1 MKGLFLRI
9 IAAFALL
16 LWAIDMVFPW
26 QKIMQSEQNPYTTIK
41 NRGSLI
47 VGTINNPIYYF
58 IGNEGESGL
67 EYELAKN
74 FADYLGVRLQIKT
87 LENNDQLFNELEN
100 NNIDIAA
107 ANLLFQP
114 QRAEKFQLGP
124 SYTSASW
131 QLVYKKGENRPKD
144 LAQVQQEIII
154 SAGEDLEKLLSLAQK
169 KLPALKWQNNKQ
181 LTQEELLIQVAE
193 GKIPYTIANSIDVAA
208 AQQIRPNLAIAFD
221 LTDEMTVHWYL
232 SNKSYNELQAGLL
245 DFMNNAIE
253 TGLIDRIEE
262 KYFRHIT
269 AFALLLWAVDMVFPW
284 QKIMQSE
291 QNPYTAIKN
300 RGSLIVGT
308 INNPIYYFIG
318 NEGESGLEYELA
330 KNFADYLGVRLQIKT
345 LENNDQLFNELENN
359 NIDIAAANLL
369 FQPQRAEKFQ
379 LGPSYTSASW
389 QLVYKK
395 GENRP
400 KDLAQVQQEII
411 ISAGE
416 DLEKLLSLAQ
426 KKLPALKWQNNKQLT
441 QEELLIQVAE
451 GKIPYTIA
459 NSIDVAAAQQ
469 IRPNLAIAFDLTDEM
484 TVHWYLSNKSYN
496 ELQAGLLDFM
506 NNAIETGLIDRIEE
520 KYFRH
525 ITAFDYVDTQA
536 YLEAVEK
543 ILPQYQPLFEKYK
556 GNLDWRLLAAV
567 AYQESHWDPY
577 ATSPTGVRGMMM
589 LTKDTAVRMNINNRT
604 DAEQSIKAGSEYLHW
619 LLDQMPDSI
628 PEEDRIWYS
637 LAAYNMGLGHILD
650 ARRLT
655 KKLGGNPDNWLDVK
669 NNLQLLSEKRHYSN
683 LKYGYARGYEAYQY
697 VENIRRYMNSIVNY
711 HRVQENQATTTK

>member
-26 QKIMQSEQNPYTTIK
+26 QKIMQSEQIPYTMIK

-114 QRAEKFQLGP
+114 QRTEKFQLGP

-154 SAGEDLEKLLSLAQK
+154 SAGEDLEKLLSQ
-169 KLPALKWQNNKQ
+169 
-181 LTQEELLIQVAE
+181 T
-193 GKIPYTIANSIDVAA
+193 
-208 AQQIRPNLAIAFD
+208 
-221 LTDEMTVHWYL
+221 
-232 SNKSYNELQAGLL
+232 
-245 DFMNNAIE
+245 
-253 TGLIDRIEE
+253 
-262 KYFRHIT
+262 
-269 AFALLLWAVDMVFPW
+269 
-284 QKIMQSE
+284 
-291 QNPYTAIKN
+291 
-300 RGSLIVGT
+300 
-308 INNPIYYFIG
+308 
-318 NEGESGLEYELA
+318 
-330 KNFADYLGVRLQIKT
+330 
-345 LENNDQLFNELENN
+345 
-359 NIDIAAANLL
+359 
-369 FQPQRAEKFQ
+369 
-379 LGPSYTSASW
+379 
-389 QLVYKK
+389 
-395 GENRP
+395 
-400 KDLAQVQQEII
+400 
-411 ISAGE
+411 
-416 DLEKLLSLAQ
+416 Q

-589 LTKDTAVRMNINNRT
+589 LTKDTAARMNINNRT

-619 LLDQMPDSI
+619 LLDQMPNSI

-711 HRVQENQATTTK
+711 HRVQENQATATE

>member
-9 IAAFALL
+9 IA
-16 LWAIDMVFPW
+16 
-26 QKIMQSEQNPYTTIK
+26 
-41 NRGSLI
+41 
-47 VGTINNPIYYF
+47 
-58 IGNEGESGL
+58 
-67 EYELAKN
+67 
-74 FADYLGVRLQIKT
+74 
-87 LENNDQLFNELEN
+87 
-100 NNIDIAA
+100 
-107 ANLLFQP
+107 
-114 QRAEKFQLGP
+114 
-124 SYTSASW
+124 
-131 QLVYKKGENRPKD
+131 
-144 LAQVQQEIII
+144 
-154 SAGEDLEKLLSLAQK
+154 
-169 KLPALKWQNNKQ
+169 
-181 LTQEELLIQVAE
+181 
-193 GKIPYTIANSIDVAA
+193 
-208 AQQIRPNLAIAFD
+208 
-221 LTDEMTVHWYL
+221 
-232 SNKSYNELQAGLL
+232 
-245 DFMNNAIE
+245 
-253 TGLIDRIEE
+253 
-262 KYFRHIT
+262 

-556 GNLDWRLLAAV
+556 GNLDWRLLAAI

-589 LTKDTAVRMNINNRT
+589 LTKDTAARMNINNRT

-711 HRVQENQATTTK
+711 HRVQENQATATE